1 MCPIFAGF
9 FYSLGL
15 WFFYQFSIPKLK
27 FKSLMD
33 SNLSALSKNLVGS
46 NNIIFFRLFFFFVRC
61 FAKYWELEYQLNT
74 DAKIKISHKICDYKI
89 QHYFE
94 QFCLDQLKNVLF
106 KQHFYFIPFSENISA
121 NFFSQ
126 NYSTRS
132 KSFVRKKLRGLFF
145 LMEE

>member
-1 MCPIFAGF
+1 
-9 FYSLGL
+9 
-15 WFFYQFSIPKLK
+15 
-27 FKSLMD
+27 
-33 SNLSALSKNLVGS
+33 
-46 NNIIFFRLFFFFVRC
+46 
-61 FAKYWELEYQLNT
+61 LEYQLNT

-121 NFFSQ
+121 NFSSQ

-132 KSFVRKKLRGLFF
+132 KSFVRKKLRGSVFF
-145 LMEE
+145 DGGVGGQFFFASVFNVLVFLTCLLI